1 MVKYLCP
8 RFLVHMKIEQ
18 ILDSFGDKLYTYLS
32 IKLSSF
38 QDAED
43 VLQEVCYRLVKY
55 QVKFRFVRSPS
66 AYLFRMARNE
76 AVSCLKQR
84 REHQANPYSVEE
96 ISQVIQNSITAPD
109 LNVLNKA
116 SDTLAKI
123 PDDQREVIVLKFF
136 GELTFKE
143 IARVCGVSMGTITSR
158 YRYGMQKLSTILED
172 KDG

>member
-1 MVKYLCP
+1 MN
-8 RFLVHMKIEQ
+8 IEQ
-18 ILDSFGDKLYTYLS
+18 ILDSFGSKLLNYLM
-32 IKLSSF
+32 IKLGSS

-43 VLQEVCYRLVKY
+43 VLQEICYRLVKY
-55 QVKFRFVRSPS
+55 RVRFRFISNPS

-96 ISQVIQNSITAPD
+96 SSQVIQNSIAGPD
-109 LNVLNKA
+109 LNVLKKA
-116 SDTLAKI
+116 SDALAKI

-136 GELTFKE
+136 GDLTFKE
-143 IARVCGVSMGTITSR
+143 IARVCGVSMGTVTSR

-172 KDG
+172 KNG

>member
-1 MVKYLCP
+1 
-8 RFLVHMKIEQ
+8 MKIEQ
-18 ILDSFGDKLYTYLS
+18 ILDDFGDKLFNYLL
-32 IKLSSF
+32 IKLGSA

-43 VLQEVCYRLVKY
+43 VLQEMCYRLLKY
-55 QVKFRFVRSPS
+55 QVRFQFISNPS

-84 REHQANPYSVEE
+84 KESHASQFLEGE
-96 ISQVIQNSITAPD
+96 LSQVIEDSITGPD
-109 LNVLNKA
+109 LKVLSQA
-116 SDTLAKI
+116 SDALAKI

-158 YRYGMQKLSTILED
+158 YRYGMQKLSTILEE
-172 KDG
+172 KDERHK